1 MAAHPLVVAVALG
14 LLAPDAL
21 STLPNPAPQRRLEE
35 SSSNDSPERDLL
47 EFGLGDLEEE
57 PTGRDIDPE
66 ELARVEREWYEAR
79 LLKPE

>member
-21 STLPNPAPQRRLEE
+21 STLPSPHPQRRLEE
-35 SSSNDSPERDLL
+35 SSSDSTERDLL